1 MNQIIV
7 QEAAADTLPSL
18 VDRAARAL
26 AGARTSAEVLEAR
39 DLAGFAY
46 DAAKRAARLAQAK
59 GAHDELVAAAH
70 RAQADALLIES
81 NAKRRLADEYDA
93 ARERG
98 EVAGHGRPEK
108 VADADHKATLSDIG
122 FTKQKLAEARAI
134 RDAEARD
141 PGIVEKTLNDA
152 LARGDEPTRA
162 EVKRAV
168 SPIQQ
173 MREKAAQ
180 EEQSWIDN
188 RDFRALRKLW
198 RSSSAGAQAMFRDYI
213 KGEA

>member
-1 MNQIIV
+1 MDTALV
-7 QEAAADTLPSL
+7 QVAAAETLPSL

-26 AGARTSAEVLEAR
+26 ASARTSAEVLEAR

-59 GAHDELVAAAH
+59 GAHDTLVAAAH

-93 ARERG
+93 AQERG
-98 EVAGHGRPEK
+98 EIGSGNGRISGAEIQATEVVPPK
-108 VADADHKATLSDIG
+108 VIH
-122 FTKQKLAEARAI
+122 EARRI
-134 RDAEARD
+134 RDAEERD
-141 PGIVEKTLNDA
+141 PGIVERTLNDA
-152 LARGDEPTRA
+152 IARGDEPTRA

-173 MREKAAQ
+173 MRERAEQ
-180 EEQSWIDN
+180 EEREWIDK
-188 RDFRALRKLW
+188 RDFKALRKAW
-198 RSSSAGAQAMFRDYI
+198 KASSPGAQAMFLDWVR
-213 KGEA
+213 GER